1 MQSNIKCAKCFDCI
15 RTRNAVYLLDC
26 KHCIHVKCK
35 PVKEYNCFYSFCNT
49 SIFCKICKIN
59 NKNYK
64 LLLTP

>member
-35 PVKEYNCFYSFCNT
+35 PKEKYNCFFNKVCIFCN
-49 SIFCKICKIN
+49 ICKKN
-59 NKNYK
+59 NRFYR